1 MPIDD
6 IAEAKQV
13 VSDCFVGVCFDNEVD
28 GWRWS
33 CVRECDNTD
42 DNGAR
47 EFVPIDDE
55 SIAWIDYSRNHRHK
69 ETYAYGSF
77 VRDYRIPD
85 VIVQHAVIWRAP
97 DIDDD

>member
-1 MPIDD
+1 M
-6 IAEAKQV
+6 
-13 VSDCFVGVCFDNEVD
+13 
-28 GWRWS
+28 
-33 CVRECDNTD
+33 
-42 DNGAR
+42 
-47 EFVPIDDE
+47 PIDDE